1 MMKSKKKPS
10 KEKSEDMDDAKF
22 NHSIALGN
30 EGRDMYGRGEHRQA
44 VAKLEECLA
53 ICGKIKELEK
63 QKRVAGPAQSM
74 LDAARKNLAAQVLD
88 EGNKLNRA
96 GSPMEALAKYQE
108 CLTIGGVIT
117 NEDMR
122 KKVLGPAYGSLGNVQ
137 KKMGDFESAI
147 KSHEAALAIS
157 RDMGNRWLE
166 GNELVNLGNVYTS
179 LGQYEKAAASHE
191 AAHALHRE
199 IGKAGRIDDEPPPS
213 RAREAPRRRAAR
225 PRPRPAAPRARPP
238 PPPRRARARRAT
250 ARARATASSAG
261 SSTTSASRTRPAR

>member
-53 ICGKIKELEK
+53 ICGKIKDLEK

-96 GSPMEALAKYQE
+96 GNPMEALARYQE

-117 NEDMR
+117 SEDMR

-213 RAREAPRRRAAR
+213 RARS
-225 PRPRPAAPRARPP
+225 AAPKSGRPSSRSG
-238 PPPRRARARRAT
+238 RRSRT
-250 ARARATASSAG
+250 ARA
-261 SSTTSASRTRPAR
+261 